1 MRRRD
6 LIVGGLL
13 ATSFASRA
21 LAQPK
26 GRVRQLFLIGHA
38 WSDRVT
44 ANPGLPRWSVFLNE
58 LRHHGYTAGV
68 NLAVSWREG
77 VEDWGPPR
85 DEWAEVMDDIRRLSP
100 DVIVTTSHGWARAL
114 NAVIGTVPIVVSALS
129 PIEQEVISS
138 LTRASGNITGI
149 AIDFGP
155 DFYSKQ
161 LDLLLEAAP
170 KVSHVA
176 FLGSER
182 AYRGMRQL
190 WREANQR
197 GVSIQEFLYSDNYEA
212 LFGAMVREGAT
223 AVLILA
229 DAKQI
234 GHADRIARLTRQY
247 RLPLMSPFRRL
258 TEAGG
263 LMSYGLDWSG
273 VDRGLAVYTARV
285 LRGTK
290 PSELPFEQPSRYEL
304 VLNLQ
309 TADDLGL
316 TLPNSLMAFAD
327 DMLERDR
334 SPKSSRVP

>member
-13 ATSFASRA
+13 ATSFASRIS
-21 LAQPK
+21 AQPK
-26 GRVRQLFLIGHA
+26 DRVRQLLLIGHA

-44 ANPGLPRWSVFLNE
+44 ADPTSPRWSNFLNE
-58 LRHHGYTAGV
+58 LRHHGYAAGI

-85 DEWAEVMDDIRRLSP
+85 DEWAVVMDDIRRLSP

-114 NAVIGTVPIVVSALS
+114 NAVISTIPIVVSALS

-155 DFYSKQ
+155 DFYNKQ

-190 WREANQR
+190 WREAKQR
-197 GVSIQEFLYSDNYEA
+197 GVSIQEFLYSHNYEA
-212 LFGAMVREGAT
+212 LFSAMVREGAT
-223 AVLILA
+223 AVPILA
-229 DAKQI
+229 DAQHI
-234 GHADRIARLTRQY
+234 GHIDRIARLARQH
-247 RLPLMSPFRRL
+247 RLPLISPFRRL

-263 LMSYGLDWSG
+263 LMSYGIDWSG

-285 LRGTK
+285 LGGTK
-290 PSELPFEQPSRYEL
+290 PSELPFEQPSHYEL

-309 TADDLGL
+309 TADNLSL
-316 TLPNSLMAFAD
+316 TFPASLMAFAD
-327 DMLERDR
+327 DILERDR
-334 SPKSSRVP
+334 LP

>member
-1 MRRRD
+1 MRRSD
-6 LIVGGLL
+6 LMVGGLL
-13 ATSFASRA
+13 ATSFSTRI

-26 GRVRQLFLIGHA
+26 DRVRQLLLIGHA

-44 ANPGLPRWSVFLNE
+44 ADPASPPWPVFLNE
-58 LRHHGYTAGV
+58 LRHHGYAAGG

-85 DEWAEVMDDIRRLSP
+85 DEWGQVMDDIRRLSP

-114 NAVIGTVPIVVSALS
+114 SAVVRTIPIVVSALS
-129 PIEQEVISS
+129 PVEQEVIPD
-138 LTRASGNITGI
+138 LARAAGNITGI

-170 KVSHVA
+170 KLSHVA
-176 FLGSER
+176 FLGAER
-182 AYRGMRQL
+182 AYFGMRQL

-197 GVSIQEFLYSDNYEA
+197 GVSIQEFLYSDSYDA
-212 LFGAMVREGAT
+212 LFSTMVREGAT

-229 DAKQI
+229 DAKQV
-234 GHADRIARLTRQY
+234 GHINRIARLARQY

-263 LMSYGLDWSG
+263 LMSYGIDWSG
-273 VDRGLAVYTARV
+273 VDRGLAIYTARV
-285 LRGTK
+285 LGGAK

-309 TADDLGL
+309 TANDLGL
-316 TLPNSLMAFAD
+316 TFPSSLMAFAD
-327 DMLERDR
+327 DILERDK
-334 SPKSSRVP
+334 SP

>member
-6 LIVGGLL
+6 LIVGGVL
-13 ATSFASRA
+13 ATSFASRVS
-21 LAQPK
+21 AQPK
-26 GRVRQLFLIGHA
+26 DRVRQLLLIGHA
-38 WSDRVT
+38 WSDRRT
-44 ANPGLPRWSVFLNE
+44 ADPTSPRWSVFLNE
-58 LRHHGYTAGV
+58 LRHHGYAAGA

-77 VEDWGPPR
+77 VEDHWGAPR

-100 DVIVTTSHGWARAL
+100 DVIVTTSHGWARNL
-114 NAVIGTVPIVVSALS
+114 NAVIRTIPIVVSALS
-129 PIEQEVISS
+129 PIEQEVIPS
-138 LTRASGNITGI
+138 LAQGSGNITGI

-182 AYRGMRQL
+182 AYFGMRQL
-190 WREANQR
+190 SRDVQQR

-212 LFGAMVREGAT
+212 LFSAMVREGAT

-229 DAKQI
+229 DAKQVS
-234 GHADRIARLTRQY
+234 HTDRIARLAREY

-263 LMSYGLDWSG
+263 LMSYGIDWSG

-285 LRGTK
+285 LGGTK
-290 PSELPFEQPSRYEL
+290 PSELPFEQPSHYEL
-304 VLNLQ
+304 VLNLR

-316 TLPNSLMAFAD
+316 TFSNSLMAFAD
-327 DMLERDR
+327 DILERDR
-334 SPKSSRVP
+334 SH

>member
-13 ATSFASRA
+13 ATSFSTRIS
-21 LAQPK
+21 AQPK
-26 GRVRQLFLIGHA
+26 DRVRQLLLIGHA
-38 WSDRVT
+38 WSDRVP
-44 ANPGLPRWSVFLNE
+44 ADPASPRWSVFLNE

-85 DEWAEVMDDIRRLSP
+85 DEWAQVMDDVRRLSP
-100 DVIVTTSHGWARAL
+100 DVIVTSSHGWARNL
-114 NAVIGTVPIVVSALS
+114 NAVIRTIPIVVSALS
-129 PIEQEVISS
+129 PVEQEVISS
-138 LTRASGNITGI
+138 LAQRSGNITGI
-149 AIDFGP
+149 AIDSGP

-161 LDLLLEAAP
+161 IDLLLEAAP

-176 FLGSER
+176 FLGAEQ
-182 AYRGMRQL
+182 AYFGMRQL

-197 GVSIQEFLYSDNYEA
+197 GVSIQEFLYSDSYDD
-212 LFGAMVREGAT
+212 LFGTMVREGAM

-229 DAKQI
+229 DAKQV
-234 GHADRIARLTRQY
+234 GHIDRIARLARQH

-263 LMSYGLDWSG
+263 LMSYGIDWSG
-273 VDRGLAVYTARV
+273 VDRGLAAYTARV
-285 LRGTK
+285 LGGTK

-309 TADDLGL
+309 TANDLGL
-316 TLPNSLMAFAD
+316 TFPSSLTAFAD
-327 DMLERDR
+327 DILEQDR
-334 SPKSSRVP
+334 LP

>member
-1 MRRRD
+1 
-6 LIVGGLL
+6 V
-13 ATSFASRA
+13 
-21 LAQPK
+21 
-26 GRVRQLFLIGHA
+26 
-38 WSDRVT
+38 
-44 ANPGLPRWSVFLNE
+44 
-58 LRHHGYTAGV
+58 AGV

-77 VEDWGPPR
+77 VEDWGGPR

-114 NAVIGTVPIVVSALS
+114 NAVISTIPIVVSALS
-129 PIEQEVISS
+129 PIEQEVISG
-138 LTRASGNITGI
+138 LARASGHITGI

-170 KVSHVA
+170 KVSYVA
-176 FLGSER
+176 LLGSER

-190 WREANQR
+190 WREAQQR
-197 GVSIQEFLYSDNYEA
+197 GVGIQEFLYSNNYEA
-212 LFGAMVREGAT
+212 LFSSMVREGAT

-229 DAKQI
+229 DAN
-234 GHADRIARLTRQY
+234 HVTHTDRIARLARQY

-263 LMSYGLDWSG
+263 LMSYGIDWSG

-285 LRGTK
+285 LGGTK
-290 PSELPFEQPSRYEL
+290 PGELPFEQPSRYEL

-309 TADDLGL
+309 AADDLGL
-316 TLPNSLMAFAD
+316 TFPNSLMAFAD
-327 DMLERDR
+327 DMLERGHI
-334 SPKSSRVP
+334 P

>member
-13 ATSFASRA
+13 STAFASRIA
-21 LAQPK
+21 AQPK
-26 GRVRQLFLIGHA
+26 DRVRQLLLIGHA

-44 ANPGLPRWSVFLNE
+44 ADPASPRWSVFLNE
-58 LRHHGYTAGV
+58 LRHHGYAAGV

-77 VEDWGPPR
+77 VEDWRPSR
-85 DEWAEVMDDIRRLSP
+85 DEWSEVMDDIRRLSP

-114 NAVIGTVPIVVSALS
+114 NAVISTIPIVVSALS

-138 LTRASGNITGI
+138 LAQGSGNITGI

-176 FLGSER
+176 FLGAEQ
-182 AYRGMRQL
+182 AYFGMRQL

-197 GVSIQEFLYSDNYEA
+197 GVSIQEFLYSDSYDA
-212 LFGAMVREGAT
+212 RFGTMVREGAT

-229 DAKQI
+229 DAKQV
-234 GHADRIARLTRQY
+234 GHIDRLARLARQH

-263 LMSYGLDWSG
+263 LMSYGIDWSG

-285 LRGTK
+285 LGGTK
-290 PSELPFEQPSRYEL
+290 PSELPFDSQAATNLCLISRRPM
-304 VLNLQ
+304 
-309 TADDLGL
+309 T
-316 TLPNSLMAFAD
+316 
-327 DMLERDR
+327 
-334 SPKSSRVP
+334 

>member
-13 ATSFASRA
+13 ATSFSTRIS
-21 LAQPK
+21 AQPK
-26 GRVRQLFLIGHA
+26 DRVRQLLLIGHA

-44 ANPGLPRWSVFLNE
+44 ADPTSPRWSVFLNE

-100 DVIVTTSHGWARAL
+100 DAIVTTSHSWARNL
-114 NAVIGTVPIVVSALS
+114 NAVIRTIPIVVSALS
-129 PIEQEVISS
+129 PVEQEVIPS
-138 LTRASGNITGI
+138 LAQRSGNITGI
-149 AIDFGP
+149 AIDSGP

-161 LDLLLEAAP
+161 IDLLLEAAP

-190 WREANQR
+190 WREAKQR
-197 GVSIQEFLYSDNYEA
+197 GVGIQEFLYSDSYDD
-212 LFGAMVREGAT
+212 LFGTMVREGAT
-223 AVLILA
+223 AVLVLA

-234 GHADRIARLTRQY
+234 GHIDRLARLSRQH
-247 RLPLMSPFRRL
+247 RLLLMSPFRRL

-263 LMSYGLDWSG
+263 LMSYGIDWSG

-285 LRGTK
+285 LGGTK
-290 PSELPFEQPSRYEL
+290 PSELPFDSQAATNLCLISRRPM
-304 VLNLQ
+304 
-309 TADDLGL
+309 TLG
-316 TLPNSLMAFAD
+316 
-327 DMLERDR
+327 
-334 SPKSSRVP
+334 

>member
-13 ATSFASRA
+13 ATSFSTRIS
-21 LAQPK
+21 AQPK
-26 GRVRQLFLIGHA
+26 DRVRQLLLIGHA

-44 ANPGLPRWSVFLNE
+44 ADAASLRWSVFLNE

-85 DEWAEVMDDIRRLSP
+85 DEWAEVMDDIGRLSP
-100 DVIVTTSHGWARAL
+100 DVIVTSSHGWARDL
-114 NAVIGTVPIVVSALS
+114 NAVIRTTPIVVSALS
-129 PIEQEVISS
+129 PVEQEVIPS
-138 LTRASGNITGI
+138 LAQRSGNITGI

-155 DFYSKQ
+155 GFYSKQ

-182 AYRGMRQL
+182 AYTGMRQL

-197 GVSIQEFLYSDNYEA
+197 GVGIQEFLYSDSYET

-229 DAKQI
+229 DAKQVSRT
-234 GHADRIARLTRQY
+234 DQIARLARQH

-263 LMSYGLDWSG
+263 LMSYGIDWSG

-285 LRGTK
+285 LGGTK

-304 VLNLQ
+304 VLNVQ
-309 TADDLGL
+309 TANDLGL
-316 TLPNSLMAFAD
+316 TFPSSLMAFAD
-327 DMLERDR
+327 DILERDR
-334 SPKSSRVP
+334 LP

>member
-13 ATSFASRA
+13 APSFAARGS
-21 LAQPK
+21 AQPK
-26 GRVRQLFLIGHA
+26 DRVRQLLLIGHA
-38 WSDRVT
+38 WSDRAT
-44 ANPGLPRWSVFLNE
+44 ADPASPQWSVFLNE
-58 LRHHGYTAGV
+58 LQRHGYAVGV
-68 NLAVSWREG
+68 NLTASWREG
-77 VEDWGPPR
+77 VEDWGGPK

-114 NAVIGTVPIVVSALS
+114 NAVISTIPIVVSALS
-129 PIEQEVISS
+129 PIEQEVISG
-138 LTRASGNITGI
+138 LTRASGNITGM

-161 LDLLLEAAP
+161 LDLLLEVAP
-170 KVSHVA
+170 KVSYVA
-176 FLGSER
+176 LLGSDR

-190 WREANQR
+190 WRDAKQR
-197 GVSIQEFLYSDNYEA
+197 GVGIQEFLYSNNYEA
-212 LFGAMVREGAT
+212 RFSAMVREGAT

-229 DAKQI
+229 DANHI
-234 GHADRIARLTRQY
+234 AHTDRIARLARQY

-263 LMSYGLDWSG
+263 LMSYGIDWSG

-285 LRGTK
+285 LGGAK
-290 PSELPFEQPSRYEL
+290 PSELPFEQPSRYEF

-316 TLPNSLMAFAD
+316 TFPNSLMAFAD

-334 SPKSSRVP
+334 SP

>member
-13 ATSFASRA
+13 ATTFSTRISAK
-21 LAQPK
+21 PK
-26 GRVRQLFLIGHA
+26 DRVQQLLLIGHA
-38 WSDRVT
+38 WFDRVT
-44 ANPGLPRWSVFLNE
+44 ADPASPRWSTFLNE

-68 NLAVSWREG
+68 NLAVNWREG

-85 DEWAEVMDDIRRLSP
+85 DEWAQVMDDIRRLSP

-114 NAVIGTVPIVVSALS
+114 NAVIGTIPIVVSALS

-155 DFYSKQ
+155 DFYGKQ

-176 FLGSER
+176 VLGSER

-190 WREANQR
+190 WREAKQR
-197 GVSIQEFLYSDNYEA
+197 GVGIQEFLYSHNYEA
-212 LFGAMVREGAT
+212 LFSSMVREGAT

-229 DAKQI
+229 DAQRVS
-234 GHADRIARLTRQY
+234 HTDRIARLARQY

-258 TEAGG
+258 TEAGA
-263 LMSYGLDWSG
+263 LMSYGIDWSG

-285 LRGTK
+285 LGGAK

-304 VLNLQ
+304 VLNFQ

-316 TLPNSLMAFAD
+316 TFPNSLIAFAD
-327 DMLERDR
+327 DMLERGR
-334 SPKSSRVP
+334 SP